1 MTRTMR
7 NPTTIKRRAA
17 STVLPLIASQRRRI
31 SKQGFLVE
39 ALQTLVDRATKLRGS
54 APPTSGDQMM
64 EEMLTDALAKQ
75 ATLAARLE
83 SLLAELD
90 R

>member
-7 NPTTIKRRAA
+7 NPTTIKRR
-17 STVLPLIASQRRRI
+17 SSSILMPLIASQRRRI
-31 SKQGFLVE
+31 AKQGFLVE
-39 ALQTLVDRATKLRGS
+39 ALQTVVDRATKLRGT

-64 EEMLTDALAKQ
+64 DEMLAEALAKQ
-75 ATLAARLE
+75 ATLQARLE